1 LGRLDEWRTMSSGTH
16 VEKLTDSRPSAGA
29 AEAARM
35 ARVASRKLVLLSEA
49 VRNSVLDDAAKRL
62 EQNAA
67 RIVAANDEDVRKAE
81 ELVRSGKM
89 SAAMMARLRVTEKGV
104 HEMAEKVRGVAKLPD
119 PLGRR
124 LAVTE
129 LDEGLVLTRETCPLG
144 VVAVVFESRPD
155 VVPQVA
161 SLALKSGNAILLKGG
176 SEAACTNA
184 TLMAIWREAL
194 VESGK
199 VPDGAAQMLHSRADV
214 MEVLTLERDVDL
226 LIPRGGKEFVE
237 RISRQSRIPVLGH
250 GEGIC
255 HVYVHAAAD
264 LAKAERVVMDAKT
277 DYPAACNS
285 AETLLVDTGLAAEF
299 LPKIIKKLREAGVEV
314 RGCERTRAI
323 VADVNAASQQDWATE
338 YGDLILSVKVVD
350 GLEQAIA
357 HIHGYGSGHTEAIV
371 TEDEAAADRFLN
383 EVDAA
388 GVFHNASTRFA
399 DGYRYGLGA
408 EVGISNGKLH
418 ARGPMGMEGLT
429 TYKYK
434 LRGRGQTVA
443 DYKSGKKFTHRDVLE
458 QNARAER

>member
-1 LGRLDEWRTMSSGTH
+1 MSGTTSGGTH
-16 VEKLTDSRPSAGA
+16 AEKTTENPTSLGA
-29 AEAARM
+29 ARAAGL
-35 ARVASRKLVLLSEA
+35 ARVASRKLAVLSEA
-49 VRNSVLDDAAKRL
+49 TRNAVLEAAAKRL
-62 EQNAA
+62 EENAA
-67 RIVAANDEDVRKAE
+67 RIVSANADDVRDAE
-81 ELVRSGKM
+81 ELVQAGQMSG
-89 SAAMMARLRVTEKGV
+89 AMLARLRVTEKSV
-104 HEMAEKVRGVAKLPD
+104 HEMADRVRGVAKLAD

-129 LDEGLVLTRETCPLG
+129 MDEGLVLTRETCPLG

-176 SEAACTNA
+176 AEAARTNEV
-184 TLMAIWREAL
+184 LMTIWRDAL
-194 VESGK
+194 AASGE

-214 MEVLTLERDVDL
+214 MELLNLERDVDL
-226 LIPRGGKEFVE
+226 LIPRGGKAFVE
-237 RISRQSRIPVLGH
+237 QISRQSRIPVLGH

-264 LAKAERVVMDAKT
+264 LHKAERIVMDAKV
-277 DYPAACNS
+277 DYPAACNA
-285 AETLLVDTGLAAEF
+285 AETLLVDTSVATQFVPQIVERLIA
-299 LPKIIKKLREAGVEV
+299 AGVEV
-314 RGCERTRAI
+314 RGCERTLAI
-323 VADVNAASQQDWATE
+323 ARSPGVKAATEEDWSTE
-338 YGDLILSVKVVD
+338 YGDVILAVKVVD
-350 GLEQAIA
+350 GLDAAIA
-357 HIHGYGSGHTEAIV
+357 HIHEFGSAHTEAII
-371 TEDEAAADRFLN
+371 TEEAAAAEKFLS

-434 LRGRGQTVA
+434 LRGSGQIA
-443 DYKSGKKFTHRDVLE
+443 SEYKSGKKFTHRPL
-458 QNARAER
+458 

>member
-1 LGRLDEWRTMSSGTH
+1 MSGTTSGGTH
-16 VEKLTDSRPSAGA
+16 AEKTTENPTSLGA
-29 AEAARM
+29 ARAAGL
-35 ARVASRKLVLLSEA
+35 ARVASRKLAVLSEA
-49 VRNSVLDDAAKRL
+49 TRNAVLEAAAKRL
-62 EQNAA
+62 EENAA
-67 RIVAANDEDVRKAE
+67 RIVSANADDVGDAE
-81 ELVRSGKM
+81 ELVQAGQMSG
-89 SAAMMARLRVTEKGV
+89 AMLARLRVTEKSV
-104 HEMAEKVRGVAKLPD
+104 HEMADRVRGVAKLAD

-129 LDEGLVLTRETCPLG
+129 MDEGLVLTRETCPLG

-155 VVPQVA
+155 VIPQVA

-176 SEAACTNA
+176 AEAARTNES
-184 TLMAIWREAL
+184 LMTIWREAL
-194 VESGK
+194 AESGQ

-214 MEVLTLERDVDL
+214 MELLTLERDVDL
-226 LIPRGGKEFVE
+226 LIPRGGKTFVE
-237 RISRQSRIPVLGH
+237 KISRQSRIPVLGH

-264 LAKAERVVMDAKT
+264 LQKAERIVMDAKT

-285 AETLLVDTGLAAEF
+285 VETLLVDVDIATEF
-299 LPKIIKKLREAGVEV
+299 LPRIVDKLRAAGVEV
-314 RGCERTRAI
+314 RGCGRTRA
-323 VADVNAASQQDWATE
+323 AASDVSVASEQDWETE
-338 YGDLILSVKVVD
+338 YGDLILSIKVVD
-350 GLEQAIA
+350 GLEEAIA
-357 HIHGYGSGHTEAIV
+357 HIHEFGSGHTEAIV
-371 TEDEAAADRFLN
+371 TQDLAAAEQFLS

-434 LRGRGQTVA
+434 LRGSGQIA
-443 DYKSGKKFTHRDVLE
+443 SEYKSGKKFTHRPL
-458 QNARAER
+458 